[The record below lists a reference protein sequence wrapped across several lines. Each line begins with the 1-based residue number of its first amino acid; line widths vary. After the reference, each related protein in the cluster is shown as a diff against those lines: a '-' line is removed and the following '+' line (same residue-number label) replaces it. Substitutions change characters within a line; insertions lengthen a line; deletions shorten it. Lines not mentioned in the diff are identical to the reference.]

1 MLQKLFRSKSTTK
14 DLEDKASEALLEP
27 EPYVQYSVTN
37 ANSSL
42 MSNMKCFR
50 WTLDPIDPDRI
61 RVLLC
66 QEGSDSNKFA
76 LYDSHNSS
84 SSNETGSLR
93 MHGDVSRSWNGSQLH
108 TIASR
113 ANDVASSLAEGR
125 RSTDFQSYSVKTLPA
140 VSGHDSLSQQRKQY
154 RKLDII
160 GDMIFGAA
168 PLAYKGM
175 STKIHYKR
183 DNQPQIILTN
193 LFTINPRELE
203 NQPVR
208 RGSFSSVNSDMSFS
222 SSASSPYFDSQLFG
236 PPLTHRPSMS
246 RPQSIIDDSPELSSD
261 DESSRYSSVSP
272 MADQIFGRSPK
283 PRRSLNSKR
292 SRRFS
297 QTSIED
303 GTFNPTPLPNTR
315 TYDYIDPSTVRHP
328 SRSIKYALAIVIT
341 LDNSEND
348 PLLDLIF
355 SHFAVIENKLHQ
367 LQAVAFKLL
376 CNYFRRTSPRQM
388 QLSGPNSIF
397 TQPPRRSRGSLPFLS
412 AHTFQNDLM
421 LLDAVAKFKDSVC
434 SLYNTP
440 RVQEP
445 LWLNMSTFSHR
456 RPDYSY
462 SLLRELTNL
471 MDLYDNKAQNFLVS
485 TTITAVLMYHLSWV
499 PTIVPPEENRSR
511 MARTI
516 VVGQQPA
523 IVRRIIYVLSYFIRC
538 NEVYDNMEVLATDV
552 DSGSIFGRDFN
563 MDDANNEM
571 EDHIVKQLM
580 GSSESKSINIPR
592 RRGNDS
598 SYADDISVISSIDNN
613 SLMAKAGTQKHTRS
627 ASNAQMPVDLDS
639 AAQTNAV
646 ASAIAAASRELRQE
660 KSLDEQSLP
669 SSQSPSSNML
679 DSNLCYPLSMPK
691 SYIYHMEP
699 DITQAKEYGMPSAP
713 ADKLFA
719 KSYGRSL
726 MAGYCNSYK
735 SDFVLMGLPNNS
747 FIDALESD
755 MQETLTQYSLSN
767 ATTEAVCVVI
777 DTNTSR
783 CRALQ
788 QRSFE
793 VDQAN
798 EAESRKDEW
807 RNIHMSNLVHQMLN
821 DVKRKFQG
829 GVSPEECICH
839 LEDQMQ
845 LMYLRSTMLQEI
857 VYQWRNGFNAL
868 DDRRF
873 LSDPKL
879 LAAEIRQV
887 YPN

>member
-27 EPYVQYSVTN
+27 EP
-37 ANSSL
+37 
-42 MSNMKCFR
+42 
-50 WTLDPIDPDRI
+50 WTLGPIDPDRI

-84 SSNETGSLR
+84 SSNEAGSLR
-93 MHGDVSRSWNGSQLH
+93 MNGDVSRSWNGSQLH

-222 SSASSPYFDSQLFG
+222 SSASSPYFDTQLFG

-246 RPQSIIDDSPELSSD
+246 RSQSIIDDSPELSSD

-272 MADQIFGRSPK
+272 FADQIFGRSPK

-303 GTFNPTPLPNTR
+303 GTFNPTPLPNPR
-315 TYDYIDPSTVRHP
+315 TYDYIDP
-328 SRSIKYALAIVIT
+328 
-341 LDNSEND
+341 
-348 PLLDLIF
+348 
-355 SHFAVIENKLHQ
+355 
-367 LQAVAFKLL
+367 
-376 CNYFRRTSPRQM
+376 
-388 QLSGPNSIF
+388 SIF

-499 PTIVPPEENRSR
+499 PTIVPPEENRSPNLGGYHHGYYDPLWAQLSDLYGHVGYQSR

-552 DSGSIFGRDFN
+552 DSGSIFGREFN
-563 MDDANNEM
+563 MDDANSEM

-592 RRGNDS
+592 RRGDDS
-598 SYADDISVISSIDNN
+598 SYADDISVMSSVDNN
-613 SLMAKAGTQKHTRS
+613 SLMSKAGTQKHTRS
-627 ASNAQMPVDLDS
+627 TSNAQAPVDLNT

-660 KSLDEQSLP
+660 KQMDEQSLP
-669 SSQSPSSNML
+669 TSQSPSSQIL

-699 DITQAKEYGMPSAP
+699 DITQTKEYGMPSAP

-726 MAGYCNSYK
+726 MAGYCSSYK

-829 GVSPEECICH
+829 GVGPEECIGH

-845 LMYLRSTMLQEI
+845 LLYLRSTMLQEI

-887 YPN
+887 FILDSMAIASINAKCL